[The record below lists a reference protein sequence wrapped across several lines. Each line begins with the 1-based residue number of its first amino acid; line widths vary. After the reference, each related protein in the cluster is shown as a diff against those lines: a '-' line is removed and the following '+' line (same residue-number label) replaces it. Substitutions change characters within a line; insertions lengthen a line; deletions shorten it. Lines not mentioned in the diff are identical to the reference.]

1 MEPKRGRERRRK
13 EKDNKKLH
21 WSMAWCFAG
30 MLLLLMLASL
40 IQPDKKMSDEE
51 NRVLASFPKPGIE
64 NIKNKEYM
72 SSLEDYASDQFIFRD
87 LWIRLKVRCDLLLG
101 KRELNGV
108 YLGKKKYLMQVPVG
122 IDEKNTQENL
132 EAINSFHERNKELR
146 MNTLIVPNA
155 AYIMKD
161 YLPLGAPVRDQ
172 GEDLKYIKKQLSSS
186 IGCIDLTET
195 LKQHVDEGIYYKTD
209 HHWTS
214 RGAAYGFNAAA
225 KQMEIEGVVSDYN
238 IYTVTTEFSGTLASR
253 SGYHKAKDTVE
264 VYEPEY
270 AEYHYLVND
279 SDNEERRPTVYDRK
293 ALEGKDKY
301 QVFFG
306 GNHAMVDIVTTNDK
320 GRRLLIFKDSY
331 ANCFVPFLI
340 PYFDEIVMIDARY
353 YYDNVQTM
361 VDNKEITDVLFLYNM
376 DTFLND
382 NSLADV
388 LSGE

>member
-1 MEPKRGRERRRK
+1 MEPKRGRERRK
-13 EKDNKKLH
+13 KDNKKLH
-21 WSMAWCFAG
+21 WNMACCFAA
-30 MLLLLMLASL
+30 MLLLLMVASL

-51 NRVLASFPKPGIE
+51 NRVLTTFPRLSME
-64 NIKNKEYM
+64 SLKNKEYM
-72 SSLEDYASDQFIFRD
+72 SSLEDYASDQFILRD
-87 LWIRLKVRCDLLLG
+87 LWIRLKVQCDLLIG
-101 KRELNGV
+101 KREFNGV
-108 YLGKKKYLMQVPVG
+108 YLGKKKYLMQIPVG
-122 IDEKNTQENL
+122 MDEKNTKENL
-132 EAINSFHERNKELR
+132 EAINRFHERNKELK

-172 GEDLKYIKKQLSSS
+172 GEDMKYIKKQLSDS
-186 IGCIDLTET
+186 IGCIDVTEN
-195 LKQHVDEGIYYKTD
+195 LRQHVDEGIYYKTD

-214 RGAAYGFNAAA
+214 RGAAYGFNAAI
-225 KQMEIEGVVSDYN
+225 KPMEIEGAVSDYN
-238 IYTVTTEFSGTLASR
+238 IYTVTTDFSGTLASR

-264 VYEPEY
+264 VYQPEY
-270 AEYHYLVND
+270 VEYRYLVSD
-279 SDNEERRPTVYDRK
+279 SDDEERRPTIYDRK

-353 YYDNVQTM
+353 YYENVQTL
-361 VDNKEITDVLFLYNM
+361 VDNKGMTDVLFLYNM

-388 LSGE
+388 LAGE